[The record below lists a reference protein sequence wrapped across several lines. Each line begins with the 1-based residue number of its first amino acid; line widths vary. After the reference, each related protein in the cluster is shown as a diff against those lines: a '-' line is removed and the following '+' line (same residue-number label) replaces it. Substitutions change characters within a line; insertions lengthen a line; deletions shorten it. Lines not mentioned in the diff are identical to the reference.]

1 MKRAA
6 VLLLLVFVC
15 SMFAGIV
22 DALEAAKNNSPA
34 YLKLTLDRE
43 QAEDDYQKAL
53 LEARN
58 KRQELSAQLSK
69 MRADNT
75 YRESLKSFVSDFL
88 DTYFGVL
95 DSQLALEIA
104 QLNLQ
109 IAQIDY
115 KEKKDLYDRGVGTL
129 QDVKNASATLIETEK
144 DVDAAKLSVEQA
156 KRDFQALVGEK
167 FEVKE
172 PAKLN
177 LNFSLPTVD
186 ELMDKSL
193 TLAIARLNVQIA
205 QMDLEGL
212 VNPSQYT
219 KNQYERNLKKAQADV
234 QAYLLSLRKSYENQV
249 QTVRNAIKSIQA
261 QLEKIEVAKLQLD
274 TVQKN
279 LSAGVA
285 SERDVLNAKLS
296 YTNARRTFLSQLKSL
311 LKNVCNVY
319 IDAEL
324 DFSKVLS
331 TILGE

>member
-1 MKRAA
+1 MKRA
-6 VLLLLVFVC
+6 VVVMLVVFVC
-15 SMFAGIV
+15 SMFAGII
-22 DALEAAKNNSPA
+22 DALESAKSNSPA

-129 QDVKNASATLIETEK
+129 QDVKNASATLIEAEK
-144 DVDAAKLSVEQA
+144 DVDTAKLSVEQA
-156 KRDFQALVGEK
+156 KRDLQVLVGEK

-186 ELMDKSL
+186 ELMDRSL
-193 TLAIARLNVQIA
+193 TLAMARLNVQIA

-261 QLEKIEVAKLQLD
+261 QMEKIEVAKLQLD

-279 LSAGVA
+279 FSAGVA

>member
-1 MKRAA
+1 MKRLT
-6 VLLLLVFVC
+6 VLLLVVFVC

-22 DALEAAKNNSPA
+22 DALEAAKNSSPA

-75 YRESLKSFVSDFL
+75 YRESLKNFVSDFL

-129 QDVKNASATLIETEK
+129 QDLKNANATLIEAEK

-186 ELMDKSL
+186 ELMDRSL
-193 TLAIARLNVQIA
+193 TLAMARLNVQIA

-234 QAYLLSLRKSYENQV
+234 QAYLLSLRKSYENQL

-261 QLEKIEVAKLQLD
+261 QMEKIEVAKLQLD

-279 LSAGVA
+279 FSAGVA

-311 LKNVCNVY
+311 LKNVCDVY

>member
-1 MKRAA
+1 
-6 VLLLLVFVC
+6 
-15 SMFAGIV
+15 MFAGIV

-129 QDVKNASATLIETEK
+129 QDLKNASATLIEAEK

-172 PAKLN
+172 PTKLN

-193 TLAIARLNVQIA
+193 TLAMARLNVQIA

-234 QAYLLSLRKSYENQV
+234 QAYLLSLRKSYESQV

-296 YTNARRTFLSQLKSL
+296 YRNARRTLLSQLKSL

-324 DFSKVLS
+324 DFCKVLS